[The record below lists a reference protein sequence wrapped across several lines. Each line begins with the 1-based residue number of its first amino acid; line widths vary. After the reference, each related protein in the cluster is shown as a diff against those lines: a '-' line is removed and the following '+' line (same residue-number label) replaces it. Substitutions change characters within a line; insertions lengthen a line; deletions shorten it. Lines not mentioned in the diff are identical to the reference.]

1 MDKEKIIHLI
11 ILVESSHDAE
21 VLASSFRNVGYAVR
35 SKHIEDEEDLLA
47 AIPEKGWDLL
57 ISAPQVGDYT
67 SINAMECIKAAGK
80 DIPCIVFGPLPDKK
94 IILDNMR
101 AGAAYCVPAEDQ
113 ELFQIVVERE
123 FNNLRERRH
132 HRETKTMLV
141 ESEKR
146 NRALIESS
154 KDAIAYIHEGMHIY
168 ANQSY
173 LELFGYDDI
182 EEVEVIPIMD
192 MIASDH
198 QQAFKE
204 LLRTL
209 SKGETPNEQFEF
221 NAQRAGGEQ
230 FMATMSFSPASI
242 EGEHC
247 TQVIIHQQGDNREL
261 EAQLEQMKK
270 QDLLTGLYNGPF
282 FMEEL
287 NDALTNASKG
297 QGDSVLVSLEPDDF
311 KKIKDSLG
319 IAGSDIVITDMANLL
334 KENLGSYAIIARFAD
349 TVFTALFSQ
358 LPVEQIQKTMEKV
371 RKIFEQHIFEVEGK
385 TVTTTCSIG
394 INPVTETSPDAKTLM
409 SQVEGAC
416 AMAKNQGGNQIHVH
430 TIADQLAS
438 LEEDR
443 AWVERLKLAIK
454 NNDFVLHYQPIV
466 SLHAEPGERY
476 EVLLRMK
483 GSDGTLIEPAEFI
496 APAENAKLMSEVDKW
511 VMKNTA
517 KAALEKRRDGKQIQF
532 FIKLSTESVTDM
544 TLLTWISKLLTA
556 SRLHGNSFVFEITES
571 TMLNN
576 LKSTKALVQGLKQL
590 HCLVALT
597 HVSNDSNA
605 NKHIP
610 GLILDYIKISGEH
623 IQSLTTSDS
632 AQEAVKA
639 IAEIAQGTNTH
650 TIAEHVQDPTCLAVL
665 WQHGV
670 NFIQGHYLQKPDET
684 MSYDFT
690 AED

>member
-1 MDKEKIIHLI
+1 MDKEKIIHLL

-21 VLASSFRNVGYAVR
+21 VLASTFRNVGYAVR

-47 AIPEKGWDLL
+47 AIQEKGWDLL
-57 ISAPQVGDYT
+57 IAAPQVGDYSST
-67 SINAMECIKAAGK
+67 KAMECIKAAGK
-80 DIPCIVFGPLPDKK
+80 DIPCIVFGSLPDKN
-94 IILDNMR
+94 IILENMR
-101 AGAAYCVPAEDQ
+101 AGAAYCVPADEQ

-123 FNNLRERRH
+123 FDNLRERRS
-132 HRETKTMLV
+132 HRESKTMLV

-168 ANQSY
+168 VNQSY
-173 LELFGYDDI
+173 LDLFGYDDI

-192 MIASDH
+192 MISSEH

-221 NAQRAGGEQ
+221 NAQRADGEQ
-230 FMATMSFSPASI
+230 FNATMSFSPASI

-247 TQVIIHQQGDNREL
+247 TQVVIHQQGDNREL
-261 EAQLEQMKK
+261 EAQLEQMKR

-287 NDALTNASKG
+287 TDALVNASKG

-311 KKIKDSLG
+311 KAIKDTLG

-349 TVFTALFSQ
+349 TVFTALFTQ
-358 LPVEQIQKTMEKV
+358 LPIEQIQKTMEKV
-371 RKIFEQHIFEVEGK
+371 RKLFEQHIFEVEGK

-394 INPVTETSPDAKTLM
+394 INPVTETSPDARTLM

-416 AMAKNQGGNQIHVH
+416 ALAKSQGGNQIHVH

-443 AWVERLKLAIK
+443 AWIERIKLALK

-466 SLHAEPGERY
+466 SLHTEPGERY

-483 GSDGTLIEPAEFI
+483 GSDGKLIEPAEFI
-496 APAENAKLMSEVDKW
+496 VPAENAKLMGEVDKW

-517 KAALEKRRDGKQIQF
+517 KAALEKRRDGKEIQF
-532 FIKLSTESVTDM
+532 FVKLSSDSVADM
-544 TLLTWISKLLTA
+544 TLLTWISKLLKA
-556 SRLHGNSFVFEITES
+556 SRLHGNSFVFQVTEP
-571 TMLNN
+571 TLLNN
-576 LKSTKALVQGLKQL
+576 LKSTKTLAQGLKQL
-590 HCLVALT
+590 HCMVALT
-597 HVSNDSNA
+597 HVSNDSSA

-610 GLILDYIKISGEH
+610 GLGLDYIKISGEH
-623 IQSLTTSDS
+623 IQSLTGSAD
-632 AQEAVKA
+632 AQEAVK
-639 IAEIAQGTNTH
+639 EIAAMAQQGNTH

-684 MSYDFT
+684 MNYDFT

>member
-47 AIPEKGWDLL
+47 AIQEKGWDLL

>member
-35 SKHIEDEEDLLA
+35 SKHIEDEDDLLA
-47 AIPEKGWDLL
+47 AIQEKGWDLL
-57 ISAPQVGDYT
+57 IAAPSVGDYT
-67 SINAMECIKAAGK
+67 SVKAMECIKAAGK
-80 DIPCIVFGPLPDKK
+80 DIPCIVLGSPADKK
-94 IILDNMR
+94 LLLENMR
-101 AGAAYCVPAEDQ
+101 AGAAYCVPADDQ
-113 ELFQIVVERE
+113 DLFHIAVERE
-123 FNNLRERRH
+123 FNNLRERRS

-173 LELFGYDDI
+173 LELFGYDGM
-182 EEVEVIPIMD
+182 EELEVIPIMD
-192 MIASDH
+192 MIAPEH

-204 LLRTL
+204 LMRTL
-209 SKGETPNEQFEF
+209 SKGEIPNEQFEF
-221 NAQRAGGEQ
+221 NAQRSGGEQ
-230 FMATMSFSPASI
+230 FKAIMSFLPASI
-242 EGEHC
+242 EGEPC
-247 TQVIIHQQGDNREL
+247 TQVVIHQQSDNREL
-261 EAQLEQMKK
+261 AAQLEQMKK

-282 FMEEL
+282 FMDEL
-287 NDALTNASKG
+287 KDALTNASKG

-311 KKIKDSLG
+311 KKIKDALG
-319 IAGSDIVITDMANLL
+319 IAGSDIVISDMANLL

-358 LPVEQIQKTMEKV
+358 LPVEQIQKTMEKI

-416 AMAKNQGGNQIHVH
+416 AAAKSQGGNRIYVH

-438 LEEDR
+438 LEENR
-443 AWVERLKLAIK
+443 AWIERIKLALK
-454 NNDFVLHYQPIV
+454 NNAFVLHYQPIV

-483 GSDGTLIEPAEFI
+483 GSDGKLIEPAEFI
-496 APAENAKLMSEVDKW
+496 APAEQAKLMGEVDKW

-517 KAALEKRRDGKQIQF
+517 KAALEKRRTGKQIQF
-532 FIKLSTESVTDM
+532 FVKLSGESVNDP

-556 SRLHGNSFVFEITES
+556 SRLHGNSFVFEMTEKS
-571 TMLNN
+571 LLGN
-576 LKSTKALVQGLKQL
+576 LKSTKSLAQGLRQL
-590 HCLVALT
+590 HCLIALT
-597 HVSNDSNA
+597 HVSNDVNA

-610 GLILDYIKISGEH
+610 GLNLDYIKIFGEH
-623 IQSLTTSDS
+623 IQSLTTSDA

-639 IAEIAQGTNTH
+639 ITEIAQAGNIH

-670 NFIQGHYLQKPDET
+670 NFIQGYYLQKPDET
-684 MSYDFT
+684 MNYDFT
-690 AED
+690 AEE

>member
-47 AIPEKGWDLL
+47 AIQEKGWDLL

-173 LELFGYDDI
+173 LELFGYDDM

>member
-1 MDKEKIIHLI
+1 LDKEKIIHLI

-47 AIPEKGWDLL
+47 AIQEKGWDLL
-57 ISAPQVGDYT
+57 ITAPQVGDYT

-80 DIPCIVFGPLPDKK
+80 DIPCIVFGPLSDKK
-94 IILDNMR
+94 VILDNMR

-113 ELFQIVVERE
+113 ELFQITVERE
-123 FNNLRERRH
+123 FNNLRARRS

-173 LELFGYDDI
+173 LELFGYDDM

-209 SKGETPNEQFEF
+209 SKGDTPNEQFEF

-242 EGEHC
+242 EGEPC

-358 LPVEQIQKTMEKV
+358 LPAEQIQKTMEKV

-409 SQVEGAC
+409 NQVEGAC
-416 AMAKNQGGNQIHVH
+416 AMAKSQGGNQIHVH

-483 GSDGTLIEPAEFI
+483 GSDGQLIEPAEFI

-532 FIKLSTESVTDM
+532 FIKLSTESVMDM

-597 HVSNDSNA
+597 HVSNDANA

>member
-35 SKHIEDEEDLLA
+35 SKHVEDEDDLLK
-47 AIPEKGWDLL
+47 AIQEKGWDLL
-57 ISAPQVGDYT
+57 IAAPQLGDYT
-67 SINAMECIKAAGK
+67 SIKAMECIKAAGK
-80 DIPCIVFGPLPDKK
+80 DIPCIVFGPLADKK
-94 IILDNMR
+94 VILDNMR

-113 ELFQIVVERE
+113 ELFQIAVERE
-123 FNNLRERRH
+123 FNNLRERRN

-173 LELFGYDDI
+173 LELFGYDDM

-192 MIASDH
+192 LIASEH

-221 NAQRAGGEQ
+221 NAQRTGGEQ

-242 EGEHC
+242 EGEPC
-247 TQVIIHQQGDNREL
+247 TQVLIHQQGDNREL

-287 NDALTNASKG
+287 NGALINASKG

-311 KKIKDSLG
+311 KKIKDTLG

-358 LPVEQIQKTMEKV
+358 LPTEQIQKTMEKV

-394 INPVTETSPDAKTLM
+394 INPVTETSPDARTLM
-409 SQVEGAC
+409 SQVESAC
-416 AMAKNQGGNQIHVH
+416 ALAKSQGGNQIHVH

-443 AWVERLKLAIK
+443 AWVERIKLALK

-483 GSDGTLIEPAEFI
+483 GSDGSLIEPAEFM
-496 APAENAKLMSEVDKW
+496 AAAESAKLMNEVDKW

-532 FIKLSTESVTDM
+532 FIKLSSESVADI

-556 SRLHGNSFVFEITES
+556 SRLHGNSFVFQITEKS
-571 TMLNN
+571 MLNN
-576 LKSTKALVQGLKQL
+576 LKSTKALAQGLKQL

-597 HVSNDSNA
+597 HVSNDTNA

-610 GLILDYIKISGEH
+610 GLGLDYIKISGEH
-623 IQSLTTSDS
+623 IQSLTSSDS
-632 AQEAVKA
+632 AQEAVKE
-639 IAEIAQGTNTH
+639 IAEIAQAGNTL

>member
-1 MDKEKIIHLI
+1 MEKEKIIHLI

-21 VLASSFRNVGYAVR
+21 VLASSFRNAGYAVR
-35 SKHIEDEEDLLA
+35 SKHIEDEDDLLA
-47 AIPEKGWDLL
+47 AIQEKGWDLL

-67 SINAMECIKAAGK
+67 SVKAMECIKAAGK

-94 IILDNMR
+94 VILDNMR

-123 FNNLRERRH
+123 FNNLRERRN

-146 NRALIESS
+146 NRSLIESS

-173 LELFGYDDI
+173 LELFGYDDMD
-182 EEVEVIPIMD
+182 EMEVIPIMD

-242 EGEHC
+242 EGEPC

-270 QDLLTGLYNGPF
+270 QDLLTGLYNGQF

-311 KKIKDSLG
+311 KNIKDTLG
-319 IAGSDIVITDMANLL
+319 IAGSDIVISDMANLL

-358 LPVEQIQKTMEKV
+358 LPAEQIQKTMEKV

-409 SQVEGAC
+409 NQVEGAC
-416 AMAKNQGGNQIHVH
+416 AMARSQGGNRIHVH

-454 NNDFVLHYQPIV
+454 NNAFVLHYQPIV

-483 GSDGTLIEPAEFI
+483 GSGGELIEPAEFI
-496 APAENAKLMSEVDKW
+496 APAENAKLMGEVDKW

-532 FIKLSTESVTDM
+532 FIKLSTDSVTDA

-556 SRLHGNSFVFEITES
+556 SRLHGNSFVFEINEK

-576 LKSTKALVQGLKQL
+576 LKSTKSLAQGLKQL
-590 HCLVALT
+590 HCMVALT
-597 HVSNDSNA
+597 HVSNDPNS

-610 GLILDYIKISGEH
+610 GLGLDYIKISGEH

-639 IAEIAQGTNTH
+639 IAEIAQGGNTH

-684 MSYDFT
+684 MNYDFS
-690 AED
+690 AEE

>member
-47 AIPEKGWDLL
+47 AIQEKGWDLL

-483 GSDGTLIEPAEFI
+483 GSDGKLIEPAEFI

>member
-1 MDKEKIIHLI
+1 LEKEKIIHLI

-47 AIPEKGWDLL
+47 AIQEKGWDLL

-67 SINAMECIKAAGK
+67 ATKAMECIKAAGK

-94 IILDNMR
+94 VILDNMR

-123 FNNLRERRH
+123 FNNLRERRS

-192 MIASDH
+192 MIAADH

-221 NAQRAGGEQ
+221 SAQRSGGDQ

-242 EGEHC
+242 EGEPC

-270 QDLLTGLYNGPF
+270 QDLLTGLCNGPY

-287 NDALTNASKG
+287 NDALINASKG

-311 KKIKDSLG
+311 KKIKDTLG

-334 KENLGSYAIIARFAD
+334 KETLGSYAIIARFAD

-394 INPVTETSPDAKTLM
+394 VNPVTETSPDAKTLM
-409 SQVEGAC
+409 SQVEAAC

-443 AWVERLKLAIK
+443 AWVERIKLAIK
-454 NNDFVLHYQPIV
+454 NNDFILHYQPIV

-483 GSDGTLIEPAEFI
+483 GKDGELIEPAEFI

-532 FIKLSTESVTDM
+532 FIKLSTDSVTDA

-556 SRLHGNSFVFEITES
+556 SRLHGNSFVFEINEK
-571 TMLNN
+571 TMLHN
-576 LKSTKALVQGLKQL
+576 LKATKSLAQGLKQL
-590 HCLVALT
+590 HCMVALT
-597 HVSNDSNA
+597 HVSNDPNA

-610 GLILDYIKISGEH
+610 GLGLDYIKISGEH
-623 IQSLTTSDS
+623 IQSLTTSES
-632 AQEAVKA
+632 AQDAVKA
-639 IAEIAQGTNTH
+639 IAEIAQGGNTH

-684 MSYDFT
+684 MNYDFT

>member
-47 AIPEKGWDLL
+47 AIQEKGWDLL

-173 LELFGYDDI
+173 LELFGYDDM

-416 AMAKNQGGNQIHVH
+416 AMAKSQGGNQIHVH

-597 HVSNDSNA
+597 HVSNDANA

-623 IQSLTTSDS
+623 IQSLTSSDS